1 MEADEYDGEEY
12 ENQDGDY
19 EPWRMPNNLP
29 DGGNGD
35 GNDPNPDGGGNGP
48 DGNDSD
54 DFIILDPAGQ
64 P

>member
-1 MEADEYDGEEY
+1 
-12 ENQDGDY
+12 
-19 EPWRMPNNLP
+19 MPNNLP

-35 GNDPNPDGGGNGP
+35 GNDPNPDGGNGP
-48 DGNDSD
+48 DGDDSD

>member
-1 MEADEYDGEEY
+1 
-12 ENQDGDY
+12 
-19 EPWRMPNNLP
+19 MPDNLP
-29 DGGNGD
+29 DGGN

-48 DGNDSD
+48 DGDDSD

>member
-29 DGGNGD
+29 DGGNG
-35 GNDPNPDGGGNGP
+35 PDGPDGPDGPNGP
-48 DGNDSD
+48 DGDDSD

>member
-29 DGGNGD
+29 DGD
-35 GNDPNPDGGGNGP
+35 GNDPNPDGGGGNDPNP
-48 DGNDSD
+48 DGDDSD